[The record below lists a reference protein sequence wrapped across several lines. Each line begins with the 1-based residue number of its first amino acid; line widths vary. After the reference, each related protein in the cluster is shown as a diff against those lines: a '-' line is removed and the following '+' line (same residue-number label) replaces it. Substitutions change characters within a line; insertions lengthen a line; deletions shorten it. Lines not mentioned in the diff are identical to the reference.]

1 MLQTTLS
8 VTAVLFSALLF
19 GGMTLFAFGF
29 AAFLFS
35 AIPAPEA
42 RLLIRKAFPHFYVF
56 VIACAA
62 LAALLTWSSDALSA
76 LLLAAIALTTLP
88 ARQVLMPAIN
98 AATDAGDRRTFG
110 RLHGLSVVV
119 TLIHIAAAG
128 AVLARFVL

>member
-1 MLQTTLS
+1 MLQTTLT
-8 VTAVLFSALLF
+8 VTAVLVSALLF

-35 AIPAPEA
+35 AIPVAEA
-42 RLLIRKAFPHFYVF
+42 RSLIRKAFPHFYWF
-56 VIACAA
+56 VIGSAA
-62 LAALLTWSSDALSA
+62 VAAVLSWSSDPVSA
-76 LLLAAIALTTLP
+76 VVLAAIAVNTVP

-110 RLHGLSVVV
+110 RLHGLSVVI

-128 AVLARFVL
+128 AVLARFAL

>member
-1 MLQTTLS
+1 MLQTTFSIAAIL
-8 VTAVLFSALLF
+8 VSALIF
-19 GGMTLFAFGF
+19 GGMARFAFGF

-35 AIPAPEA
+35 AIPVAEA
-42 RLLIRKAFPHFYVF
+42 RLLIRKHFPHFYVF

-62 LAALLTWSSDALSA
+62 LAA
-76 LLLAAIALTTLP
+76 IASTTVP

-98 AATDAGDRRTFG
+98 VATDAGACRTFG
-110 RLHGLSVVV
+110 RLHGLSVVF